1 MNQASSM
8 QEEVVEMPAGAP
20 VEIRSRS
27 TCSRPI
33 DGAAGVSVRIHL
45 IHHPRFCSVKLS
57 TQSNRT
63 TVMAGSCSDSMRLK
77 NIALLVE
84 LERLWPNP

>member
-1 MNQASSM
+1 MSQASSM

-45 IHHPRFCSVKLS
+45 IHHLRFCSCQVEHSVQPYNNHGWKLPKLYAAQK
-57 TQSNRT
+57 TLR
-63 TVMAGSCSDSMRLK
+63 VGRA
-77 NIALLVE
+77 
-84 LERLWPNP
+84 